1 MSKDR
6 DRSHLRVVPTT
17 GLPAPADNSPAQT
30 TTFDPD
36 RVPPS
41 SKLVELARDLISA
54 AIVRV
59 NTGKCSEER
68 FKFSC
73 SASDKFGWIII
84 SRIDANRVMIRSN
97 DGQMDIG
104 KPPSFYR
111 TGRREEAH
119 DFLIDVMSHL
129 CTYMGN
135 YVNLKILH
143 EVDPAP

>member
-6 DRSHLRVVPTT
+6 DRSHLRLVGAS
-17 GLPAPADNSPAQT
+17 GLPAPAGNSPVQI

-41 SKLVELARDLISA
+41 SKLVEIVRDLISA

-59 NTGKCSEER
+59 NCSKCSEER
-68 FKFSC
+68 FQFSC
-73 SASDKFGWIII
+73 SVSGKFGWIII
-84 SRIDANRVMIRSN
+84 SRIDANLVMIRSN
-97 DGQMDIG
+97 DGQADIG

-119 DFLIDVMSHL
+119 DFLVDVMSHL
-129 CTYMGN
+129 CSYIGN
-135 YVNLKILH
+135 YVNIKIKH
-143 EVDPAP
+143 EIEPAP